1 MKKSLLAAATALGLV
16 FAGGAMAEGALSYNI
31 AVTNDYV
38 WRGVSQTGRQEAVQG
53 GIDYTNG
60 IFYAGAWASN
70 VDFGDNETDLE
81 VDVYAGVKPTYKDF
95 SFDFGGVY
103 YGYPNQPDDTNLS
116 FGELKAAV
124 SHPIGAGA
132 IGAAAYYS
140 MDFRGAGE
148 SLYSELNASYPITEK
163 LSVSGAMGKQYVEDG
178 SDWTAWNLGA
188 GYALTEAL
196 SVDVRYWDTGDHD
209 LGSNFKDRIAVTLKA
224 AF

>member
-1 MKKSLLAAATALGLV
+1 MGLAI
-16 FAGGAMAEGALSYNI
+16 AGGAMAEGALSYNI

-38 WRGVSQTGRQEAVQG
+38 WRGVSQTGRGEAVQG

-70 VDFGDNETDLE
+70 VDFSAAGDEDTDLE
-81 VDVYAGVKPTYKDF
+81 IDVYAGVKPTYKDF
-95 SFDFGGVY
+95 SFDFGGIY
-103 YGYPNQPDDTNLS
+103 YGYPNQPSDTNLS

-124 SHPIGAGA
+124 SHPIGKGA

-140 MDFRGAGE
+140 MDFGGGGE
-148 SLYSELNASYPITEK
+148 SLYSELNASYPVTEK
-163 LSVSGAMGKQYVEDG
+163 LSVSGAMGKQSVEDYDG
-178 SDWTAWNLGA
+178 WTAWNIGA
-188 GYALTEAL
+188 GYALTDAL

-209 LGSNFKDRIAVTLKA
+209 LGTNYKDRIAVTLKA